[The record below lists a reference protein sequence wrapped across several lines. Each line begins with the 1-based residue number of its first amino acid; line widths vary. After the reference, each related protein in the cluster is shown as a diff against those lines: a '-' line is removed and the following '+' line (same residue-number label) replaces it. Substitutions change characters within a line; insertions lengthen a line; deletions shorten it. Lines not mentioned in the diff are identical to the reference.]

1 VQAKASAAKILALE
15 IKMSNPRLDR
25 VERRD
30 GRLQYNPMT
39 IAELQKMT
47 PAINGRLYFAGIG
60 FTKLDTVIVS
70 QPKYM
75 KALQTILSEN
85 NVSAWK
91 EYMKWTLL
99 NGLVCC
105 LVQSMQ
111 LILILWKDINRTIKQ
126 RPLETELCKQ
136 LMAPSVKR
144 WVNYMLKKCF
154 LLRQKQKRKR

>member
-15 IKMSNPRLDR
+15 IKMSNPRLE

-47 PAINGRLYFAGIG
+47 PAINWKDYFAGIG

-75 KALQTILSEN
+75 KALQTFQKI
-85 NVSAWK
+85 
-91 EYMKWTLL
+91 M
-99 NGLVCC
+99 
-105 LVQSMQ
+105 
-111 LILILWKDINRTIKQ
+111 
-126 RPLETELCKQ
+126 
-136 LMAPSVKR
+136 
-144 WVNYMLKKCF
+144 F
-154 LLRQKQKRKR
+154 LHGKI

>member
-47 PAINGRLYFAGIG
+47 PAINWKDYFAGIG
-60 FTKLDTVIVS
+60 FTKLDTVS
-70 QPKYM
+70 QTKYM
-75 KALQTILSEN
+75 KAQTILSEN

-99 NGLVCC
+99 NGPLVCC

-111 LILILWKDINRTIKQ
+111 LILILRKTLTGAIKQ
-126 RPLETELCKQ
+126 RPLGQ
-136 LMAPSVKR
+136 GFANS
-144 WVNYMLKKCF
+144 
-154 LLRQKQKRKR
+154 

>member
-1 VQAKASAAKILALE
+1 LE
-15 IKMSNPRLDR
+15 D
-25 VERRD
+25 
-30 GRLQYNPMT
+30 
-39 IAELQKMT
+39 
-47 PAINGRLYFAGIG
+47 YFAGIG

-99 NGLVCC
+99 NGSTGLSS
-105 LVQSMQ
+105 LQSMQ
-111 LILILWKDINRTIKQ
+111 LILILWKDINGQIKQ
-126 RPLETELCKQ
+126 RPLEQALQ

-144 WVNYMLKKCF
+144 WVNYMLKNVSC
-154 LLRQKQKRKR
+154 

>member
-1 VQAKASAAKILALE
+1 VGVGRLVCRSGLLFFTRKDKRDKYEQHIARMLQFIGETPVQAKASAAKILALE

-47 PAINGRLYFAGIG
+47 PAINWKDYFAGIG

-75 KALQTILSEN
+75 H
-85 NVSAWK
+85 
-91 EYMKWTLL
+91 
-99 NGLVCC
+99 
-105 LVQSMQ
+105 
-111 LILILWKDINRTIKQ
+111 
-126 RPLETELCKQ
+126 CKRSFQ
-136 LMAPSVKR
+136 KIM
-144 WVNYMLKKCF
+144 F
-154 LLRQKQKRKR
+154 LHGKNI

>member
-1 VQAKASAAKILALE
+1 
-15 IKMSNPRLDR
+15 
-25 VERRD
+25 
-30 GRLQYNPMT
+30 MT

-47 PAINGRLYFAGIG
+47 PAINWKDYFAGIG

-99 NGLVCC
+99 NGSTGL
-105 LVQSMQ
+105 LSVQSMQ
-111 LILILWKDINRTIKQ
+111 LILIFTKDINWGNQTKT
-126 RPLETELCKQ
+126 P
-136 LMAPSVKR
+136 
-144 WVNYMLKKCF
+144 
-154 LLRQKQKRKR
+154 